1 MIQIQKEKWLKTGL
15 MTLDKNGADQIKIST
30 LCAQLQV
37 TKGAFYH
44 WFNSKKDFDLAMLE
58 YWRNTFTE
66 QFILL
71 SESGSSSKEKLT
83 LLVRQCIDGLSK
95 GSRLEIEINM
105 WSKQNPEIGEF
116 VLSVYQQ
123 RFDYLM
129 SLLNDIYHSKNEA
142 KRHGLILYC
151 LLIGCDLF
159 FRSISKEEAELIF
172 QEYV

>member
-15 MTLDKNGADQIKIST
+15 MALDKSGADQIKIST
-30 LCAQLQV
+30 LCSQLQV

-44 WFNSKKDFDLAMLE
+44 WFNSKKDFDFAMLE
-58 YWRNTFTE
+58 YWRNTFTK
-66 QFILL
+66 QFIEL

-83 LLVRQCIDGLSK
+83 LLVRKCIDGLSK
-95 GSRLEIEINM
+95 GSHLEIEINM
-105 WSKQNPEIGEF
+105 WSKQNPEVGEF

-159 FRSISKEEAELIF
+159 FRAISKAEAELIF
-172 QEYV
+172 QEYL

>member
-15 MTLDKNGADQIKIST
+15 MTLDENGADQIKINT
-30 LCAQLQV
+30 LCVQLQV

-44 WFNSKKDFDLAMLE
+44 WFNSKKDFDFEMLE

-66 QFILL
+66 QFIEL

-83 LLVRQCIDGLSK
+83 LLVRQCIEGLSK

-105 WSKQNPEIGEF
+105 WSKQNPEVGEF

-129 SLLNDIYHSKNEA
+129 SLLNDIYNSKNEA

-159 FRSISKEEAELIF
+159 FRSITKEEAELIF
-172 QEYV
+172 QEYL